1 VPIERDREHDG
12 QGDEHAAYAGR
23 EEITM
28 SEMQRPSAFV
38 RAANLET
45 SKMYMGSIMSFLVRG
60 QETDGRFP
68 MVEYRARP
76 GNEPPPHVHLSEH
89 EIFHILEGRMEFHCE
104 EQVEMINAGETIFPP
119 KQKAH
124 AFYIRSPYLRTL
136 IIALATT
143 DQPVALDTYFAGVAE
158 HAASMEIPADA
169 VTYRTDDPEHAIE
182 AGARYGIGM
191 LSPDEAKRA
200 LPHFGGFGANLEPAS
215 SGNGGY
221 HG

>member
-1 VPIERDREHDG
+1 
-12 QGDEHAAYAGR
+12 
-23 EEITM
+23 M
-28 SEMQRPSAFV
+28 SKIQSKSAFV

-45 SKMYMGSIMSFLVRG
+45 SMMYMGSIMSFLVRG
-60 QETDGRFP
+60 QETDGRFS

-89 EIFHILEGRMEFHCE
+89 EIFHVLEGQIEFHCE
-104 EQVEMINAGETIFPP
+104 DQVETVNAGETIFLP
-119 KQKAH
+119 KEKAH

-143 DQPVALDTYFAGVAE
+143 DQPVALDTYFAGMAE
-158 HAASMEIPADA
+158 PASSMDIPADA
-169 VTYRTDDPEHAIE
+169 VTYRMDDPSHAIE
-182 AGARYGIGM
+182 TGAQYGIKM

-200 LPHFGGFGANLEPAS
+200 LPHFGGLGANLAPTS
-215 SGNGGY
+215 LGNGGD